1 MRRNNSII
9 GLDLGDRRHH
19 VCVLNGSGKIVAE
32 EVIPNARETLLVLSA
47 RFPQATFIMETGTH
61 SPLGEPI
68 FAGRTTPGWWW
79 PTRASSARFARRSA
93 HQGGHGDDD
102 DLGQHAFHLTPPTQE
117 LVGVE
122 RALTALAA
130 AGVRAGMFPAE
141 GAHAVNARG
150 AVSAFRRHRF
160 RPGGNCTGRMA
171 WADYF
176 RPDS

>member
-1 MRRNNSII
+1 MRRNNSTI

-19 VCVLNGSGKIVAE
+19 VCVVDGSGKIVAE
-32 EVIPNARETLLVLSA
+32 EVIPMLGRRCWCCPRDSRGRRSSWRPAPTAPWVS
-47 RFPQATFIMETGTH
+47 RFLPA
-61 SPLGEPI
+61 
-68 FAGRTTPGWWW
+68 PGWWW

-141 GAHAVNARG
+141 GAHAVHARG

-160 RPGGNCTGRMA
+160 RPGGDCTGRMA

>member
-130 AGVRAGMFPAE
+130 ADARRDVPSRRS
-141 GAHAVNARG
+141 ARG
-150 AVSAFRRHRF
+150 ARPRGRLGLPPTPLSSRR
-160 RPGGNCTGRMA
+160 
-171 WADYF
+171 
-176 RPDS
+176 